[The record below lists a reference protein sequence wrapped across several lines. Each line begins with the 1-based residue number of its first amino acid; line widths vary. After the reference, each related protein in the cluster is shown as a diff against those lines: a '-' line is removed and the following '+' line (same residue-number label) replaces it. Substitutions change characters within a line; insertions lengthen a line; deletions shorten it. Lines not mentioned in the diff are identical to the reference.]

1 MKITPKVLEGIYL
14 ALAKCE
20 PFLKWDLPPSE
31 LCRFGIVDDHTV
43 MATYEYD
50 ESLAKPHIFHIS
62 KARCGHYDTV
72 VRSMAHEMIHCSRH
86 KSGKWTL
93 HDATFKRRK
102 MLVGKELGFDGH
114 EL

>member
-1 MKITPKVLEGIYL
+1 MKITPKILECIYL
-14 ALAKCE
+14 TLAKCE
-20 PFLKWDLPPSE
+20 PFTKWDLPPSE
-31 LCRFGIVDDHTV
+31 MCRFEIVDDHQV
-43 MATYEYD
+43 MATYEFD
-50 ESLAKPHIFHIS
+50 ESLSRPHIFCIS
-62 KARCGHYDTV
+62 KARCGWYDTI

-102 MLVGKELGFDGH
+102 MTVGQSLGFDPL

>member
-1 MKITPKVLEGIYL
+1 MKITPKTLEGIYL
-14 ALAKCE
+14 SLARCE
-20 PFLKWDLPPSE
+20 PFTKWDLPPSE
-31 LCRFGIVDDHTV
+31 LCRFEVVDDHSV

-50 ESLAKPHIFHIS
+50 ESLARCHIFSIS

-86 KSGKWTL
+86 KTGKWTL

-102 MLVGKELGFDGH
+102 HLVGQCLGFDGH

>member
-1 MKITPKVLEGIYL
+1 MPKASKAQKLSSKPYQRSITPNSLYEFDET
-14 ALAKCE
+14 LAK
-20 PFLKWDLPPSE
+20 S
-31 LCRFGIVDDHTV
+31 
-43 MATYEYD
+43 
-50 ESLAKPHIFHIS
+50 HIFCIS
-62 KARCGHYDTV
+62 KARCSFYDTV

-102 MLVGKELGFDGH
+102 MLVGQCLGFDGH

>member
-1 MKITPKVLEGIYL
+1 MKITPKILESIYL
-14 ALAKCE
+14 TLAKCD
-20 PFLKWDLPPSE
+20 PFIKWDLPPSE

-50 ESLAKPHIFHIS
+50 DSLAKPHIFSIS
-62 KARCGHYDTV
+62 QARCGHYDTI

-93 HDATFKRRK
+93 HDTTFKRRK
-102 MLVGKELGFDGH
+102 TAVGLELGFDPK

>member
-1 MKITPKVLEGIYL
+1 MKITPKILEAIYL
-14 ALAKCE
+14 TLAKCE
-20 PFLKWDLPPSE
+20 PYLKWDLPPSE
-31 LCRFGIVDDHTV
+31 LCRFQIVDDHTV

-50 ESLAKPHIFHIS
+50 ESLSKPHIFSIS
-62 KARCGHYDTV
+62 QARCGHYDTV

-93 HDATFKRRK
+93 HDAMFKRRK
-102 MLVGKELGFDGH
+102 TSVGIELGFDPK